1 MSDLK
6 ELKAGKHFSG
16 ANVDVEL
23 TAKEYFDI
31 VKENKKKITDAE
43 LLNIYDNAELLLKKA
58 MITNQISAAK
68 KLYFHLETLEKER
81 ELVKMGIDTFVYK
94 DDIEEFIDNVAKNTV
109 KIIELERYE
118 REIPDE
124 IVEVVAK
131 TSHLFDRLY
140 VVFTDYTG
148 KVEKQAI
155 KERQKEKDPILFGTF
170 QSEKN
175 RVVIDRF
182 YFLGD
187 WIDEYCDLTLDKMVS
202 EMKSSADKDIINR
215 ISTPKS
221 LEEIKK
227 QLDSLEIRGSRI
239 IVNNK
244 RDVKPSFISKIKT
257 IFTK

>member
-1 MSDLK
+1 MSGLK
-6 ELKAGKHFSG
+6 ELEAGKHFKDGNIG
-16 ANVDVEL
+16 AEL
-23 TAKEYFDI
+23 TAKEYFDV

-155 KERQKEKDPILFGTF
+155 KEREIEKDPILFGTF

-187 WIDEYCDLTLDKMVS
+187 WVDEYCDLTLDKMVS
-202 EMKSSADKDIINR
+202 EMKSSADKDIINK

-221 LEEIKK
+221 LEEIKQ